1 MRKLPH
7 KVEYRT
13 LLRILQY
20 LEASEKIVLAEDG
33 SIVWVFTDNSK
44 LLKLL
49 NQSPVLKS
57 KDTLTSPHITSN

>member
-1 MRKLPH
+1 MRKLPR
-7 KVEYRT
+7 KIEYRT

-33 SIVWVFTDNSK
+33 SIVWVFTDNPK

-57 KDTLTSPHITSN
+57 KDTLTLPHITIN